1 MAQYEYTG
9 DGEMVFPTLSKVVR
23 KGDVFDGPDGLAV
36 AGVIIV
42 SGRKGKTVVEP
53 EVSMSDSADVVD
65 PELGV

>member
-9 DGEMVFPTLSKVVR
+9 DEELVFPTLGLVVR
-23 KGDVFDGPDGLAV
+23 KGDVFDGPDGIAV
-36 AGVIIV
+36 AGVIIA

-53 EVSMSDSADVVD
+53 EVSASDSADVVD